1 MADLKISEGRYQAR
15 CEFCGRWHLVQL
27 RQLPCDAFFEN
38 YEAEFICCEVRQT
51 ARLTVEKDEL
61 DFH

>member
-1 MADLKISEGRYQAR
+1 MADLRTFEGGFEAR
-15 CEFCGRWHLVQL
+15 CELCGRWREVEL
-27 RQLPCDAFFEN
+27 RQLPCDAFFEHH
-38 YEAEFICCEVRQT
+38 EALFTCCGLEQS